1 MDLTNLENVKR
12 SFMKF
17 SMKLLFLACV
27 FSVSFS
33 ACAKKIAYREVKVPI
48 KCDIEIPTRPSE
60 HLEALEYLRALLI
73 YTETLENDLKFCTK
87 NNNPLK

>member
-1 MDLTNLENVKR
+1 MK
-12 SFMKF
+12 SFNKLF
-17 SMKLLFLACV
+17 ILKLLFLAFG
-27 FSVSFS
+27 FSVGFS
-33 ACAKKIAYREVKVPI
+33 ACAKKIIYQEVKVPI

-87 NNNPLK
+87 NNIP

>member
-1 MDLTNLENVKR
+1 
-12 SFMKF
+12 
-17 SMKLLFLACV
+17 MKLLFLALV
-27 FSVSFS
+27 VGVSFN
-33 ACAKKIAYREVKVPI
+33 ACAKKIIYREVKIPV

-87 NNNPLK
+87 NNPLK